1 MKSFSELGLNDNIV
15 KGLELQGITEPTEI
29 QSLTIPEILKNKDVI
44 GESFTGSGKT
54 LAFLAPIFQKINTEK
69 REMQVLIIQPT
80 HELVMQTETQIK
92 MLAVNSNV
100 SVTSL
105 TLIGDVNIFNQI
117 KKLKE
122 IKPHIIVGTPG
133 RVLDLMNKKKISAHT
148 IKTIV
153 IDEADNLLDN
163 TSSAFVKDIIEKTMK
178 DREILIFSATINK
191 NTLETAKALMKDP
204 VIFKNESNFSLN
216 PVIEHMYIETDPRE
230 KSEVLRKL
238 TSAINPQKAV
248 VFVNNVYNI
257 DLVAERLNYH
267 NKNAFAMHN
276 KLTKEQR
283 QNAMEKFRKGQ
294 IKILVSSDISA
305 RGLDIENVTHI
316 INLDFPSNP
325 LEYLHRAGR
334 TARGKNS
341 GCTIS
346 LVTAKEMHLI
356 KKYEKEFKIK
366 IVKKQLKQ
374 GQLLSID

>member
-80 HELVMQTETQIK
+80 HELVMQTEAQIK

>member
-44 GESFTGSGKT
+44 GKSFTGSGKT

-80 HELVMQTETQIK
+80 HELVMQTEAQIK